1 MRIEFDFGWV
11 KFEMPVSKWT
21 DESGNPGRIQDH
33 DLSQVWTVF
42 EATRLDDI
50 I

>member
-1 MRIEFDFGWV
+1 MRIEFYFDWV

-21 DESGNPGRIQDH
+21 DESGNTDRIQDH
-33 DLSQVWTVF
+33 DLSQVWKVLETM
-42 EATRLDDI
+42 RLDDI